1 MRALASLS
9 PGRLALAVT
18 AAWAIGLGSAAA
30 QSVAAPGQIY
40 PMGSQAG
47 YASFGAG
54 PTLTVNC
61 VSYPLGPGLRVLTA
75 GRHLLLR
82 NQLAGLQGPAVFVRD
97 AMGNVFRVWMLGP
110 EQAASGV
117 AAAPNQC
124 LFGQY

>member
-1 MRALASLS
+1 MRALAPLF
-9 PGRLALAVT
+9 PGRLVLAAV
-18 AAWAIGLGSAAA
+18 AACAIGAGSAQA
-30 QSVAAPGQIY
+30 QTAPARIY
-40 PMGSQAG
+40 PMGSQVG

-61 VSYPLGPGLRVLTA
+61 ISYPLGPGLRVLTA

-110 EQAASGV
+110 EQSVPAV